1 MYESQK
7 IEQQALPQFAA
18 LESAIADKFSVRTIR
33 GRGHGGDAATVLQH
47 GRCETARGHLPIQR
61 HSAEPDLCGEGEDW
75 GLVAQRITEGS
86 AFVLDTHGCSFMLCH
101 QTREHRILL
110 RSYLYSQLCR
120 PRVVPAN
127 QVRSLRISNIGFNF
141 YRRSPRVCN
150 RRSSA
155 GSCAERQACWV
166 HAGRRTV
173 RSSGSFNI
181 TVKGGIMQGISF
193 RPSRLLQ
200 SSDGWACGQ
209 EEVGASTRVGVTL
222 LMSNYS
228 GLPFLTDF
236 R

>member
-1 MYESQK
+1 M
-7 IEQQALPQFAA
+7 LPQFAA
-18 LESAIADKFSVRTIR
+18 PESAIADKFSVRTIR
-33 GRGHGGDAATVLQH
+33 GRGHREDAATVLQH

-127 QVRSLRISNIGFNF
+127 QPRSLRISNIGSNF

-150 RRSSA
+150 LRSSA
-155 GSCAERQACWV
+155 GSCAERQARWV

-181 TVKGGIMQGISF
+181 TAKGGIMQRISY
-193 RPSRLLQ
+193 RPSQLLQ
-200 SSDGWACGQ
+200 CSDGWAYGQ
-209 EEVGASTRVGVTL
+209 EEVGPSTRVGVTL
-222 LMSNYS
+222 PMSNYS